1 MTNEL
6 LFWLSGD
13 LLHFCLSY
21 YFQKDSGYEINAIID
36 VPNKPKKFF
45 QEQKLVNFKNSWFL
59 HDYIKNTEQKP
70 DLEYLEKFEK
80 KYQINLMQLAIN
92 ERIFYRFNE
101 FYQFSSNQILNILS
115 QECKL
120 FEEIL
125 EKTKPDYFITTLTS
139 FHHDHLFY
147 EICKRKN
154 IKVLMIYMSK
164 LGHRCVISQQ
174 ANYLDFEIKLSDV
187 KTKNRGFDELLDY
200 FKSFDIVKQIENYKS
215 KAGTSKLKKF
225 RALKN
230 FLKNGDQNS
239 NQTNYP
245 YYGRDRSKV
254 ILFEIKKSRQVQ
266 KRYSFINKNLG
277 LNIPQNEKFVYYP
290 LHIEQERNLLLAAPF
305 FTNQI
310 ELIRNIAKS
319 LPVSHKLLVKE
330 HPAQETREWRA
341 ISDYKKIMKIP
352 NVILIHPTVSS
363 QEILEK
369 CSLVVTIGGTTG
381 LEAAFYRKPSI
392 ILSQMDYSILPSVE
406 FVQDVHEL
414 SNKIK
419 ESLEKEVKADDL
431 DRFIQIYEKNSF
443 EFDYMDFVTK
453 YHESFYF
460 NGNLLDTKINEN
472 DMRLFLQENEDIL
485 KNVTNEHIKK
495 IKKFNRR
502 EINEK

>member
-92 ERIFYRFNE
+92 ERIFYRFND

-225 RALKN
+225 QALKN
-230 FLKNGDQNS
+230 FLKNGEQNS

-254 ILFEIKKSRQVQ
+254 LLFEIKKSRQVQ

-277 LNIPQNEKFVYYP
+277 FDIPQNEKFVYYP

-352 NVILIHPTVSS
+352 NVILIHPTVPS

-485 KNVTNEHIKK
+485 KNVTNEHIEK

>member
-1 MTNEL
+1 
-6 LFWLSGD
+6 
-13 LLHFCLSY
+13 
-21 YFQKDSGYEINAIID
+21 
-36 VPNKPKKFF
+36 
-45 QEQKLVNFKNSWFL
+45 
-59 HDYIKNTEQKP
+59 
-70 DLEYLEKFEK
+70 
-80 KYQINLMQLAIN
+80 MQLAIN
-92 ERIFYRFNE
+92 ERIFYRFND

-174 ANYLDFEIKLSDV
+174 ANHLDFEIKLSDV
-187 KTKNRGFDELLDY
+187 KTKNRSFDELLDY

-277 LNIPQNEKFVYYP
+277 RNIPQNEKFVYYP

-319 LPVSHKLLVKE
+319 LPINYKLLVKE

-352 NVILIHPTVSS
+352 NVILIHPAVPS
-363 QEILEK
+363 QEILER

-406 FVQDVHEL
+406 FVQDVHKL

-472 DMRLFLQENEDIL
+472 DMRLFLQENENIL
-485 KNVTNEHIKK
+485 KKVTNEHIEK